1 MLDDPAVHANAQQML
16 IKYETLFE
24 PDQSGMIALQSDY
37 NAQVPLRSRGNQF
50 VTELQLDNTALALLI
65 DTGASLTTLSRQ
77 SFEQISDRH
86 RFTLLGYRMFRT
98 ANGLSK
104 GAVYR
109 VGRMRL
115 GQMVLIDN
123 NIAVLDFSMGDD
135 IDGLLGM
142 NVLGQFRFQI
152 DQQQKRLYL
161 AEKE

>member
-1 MLDDPAVHANAQQML
+1 
-16 IKYETLFE
+16 
-24 PDQSGMIALQSDY
+24 
-37 NAQVPLRSRGNQF
+37 
-50 VTELQLDNTALALLI
+50 
-65 DTGASLTTLSRQ
+65 
-77 SFEQISDRH
+77 
-86 RFTLLGYRMFRT
+86 MFRT
-98 ANGLSK
+98 ANGFSK

-115 GQMVLIDN
+115 GQMVLIDM